1 MNLIDFCT
9 YQGGTGAPSC
19 PVLRRMA
26 ARTGVAIRTLYMI
39 ARGHKLPGARLCSR
53 LEAYTNGA
61 VRREDLRPDIFRGE
75 KLPLPTPPAGFV
87 LVPLV
92 LPEEMEIAFMETW
105 VLKRRCIDDPQMQD
119 AWEAALAARP
129 EVKP

>member
-26 ARTGVAIRTLYMI
+26 ARNGVAIRTLYMI

-53 LEAYTNGA
+53 LEAYTNGT
-61 VRREDLRPDIFRGE
+61 VKREELRPDIFRNAE
-75 KLPLPTPPAGFV
+75 VAFPTPSEGYVAAPEGPSLAMTAAGQLFGLTASQACAV
-87 LVPLV
+87 YQSMLS
-92 LPEEMEIAFMETW
+92 
-105 VLKRRCIDDPQMQD
+105 
-119 AWEAALAARP
+119 ARP